1 METILIAG
9 TVGLAV
15 GFILGILVGRKNTKL
30 VNTVIA
36 DVKALEAKLEALD
49 KKTVKVAAP
58 VVAAPVVVTT
68 PVTGSK

>member
-9 TVGLAV
+9 AVGLAV
-15 GFILGILVGRKNTKL
+15 GFILGVLVGRRNTKL

-49 KKTVKVAAP
+49 KKTVKVAVP
-58 VVAAPVVVTT
+58 PVVV
-68 PVTGSK
+68 PVAAVTGSK